1 MPTINKLIIVL
12 LFLAKGIAELWNGWR
27 FLQDPRE
34 HCSFDYETRK
44 IRCKRVGF
52 PMMAQSCQ
60 CSSCTMPNS
69 FSSAH
74 STPCHGSEIGF
85 SSCDSSSAQFATFDT
100 NSNNH
105 FGDGCSSTAS
115 CSEANSA
122 SASSV
127 GGEPTSY
134 REEEAV
140 QGVEQEENSAGQQ
153 QQRQNEQQQ
162 QGQFPALQIEPQGH
176 FPTALPTEPQ
186 GHFPTALST
195 EPQGQ
200 FPALPIEPQGQFP
213 ALPIEPQGN
222 FPTALP
228 IEPQG
233 QFMPQEIPSTP
244 QQQSFAVENANNGL
258 AAPSFVCQSNE
269 DDKAP
274 YCCNGELKRVMREA
288 YASAGVNCPRKDHPE
303 AGCFHCCNI
312 QRLANIIQH
321 HCECRFG
328 VTFEVIVGLRDFSL
342 HSHYYDNLL
351 CKISEGESQIVAFAS
366 AQGVCLPDGRPANSN
381 NGTIPPMCG
390 QGATSNG
397 EMCEEKQ
404 QQLRDGEK
412 CAGAE
417 EKRTV
422 PEAAEEYQLTEG
434 TGRSETNADEQ

>member
-1 MPTINKLIIVL
+1 MPTINKLIILL
-12 LFLAKGIAELWNGWR
+12 LFLAKGIAELWNGWH
-27 FLQDPRE
+27 FLQDPRG
-34 HCSFDYETRK
+34 HCSFDHETRK

-52 PMMAQSCQ
+52 PMMAPSCQ
-60 CSSCTMPNS
+60 CSSCAMPNS
-69 FSSAH
+69 FSTAQS
-74 STPCHGSEIGF
+74 SPCHGSEVGF
-85 SSCDSSSAQFATFDT
+85 STCDSSSAQFSTFDT

-105 FGDGCSSTAS
+105 LDGCSSTAI
-115 CSEANSA
+115 CSGANSA

-140 QGVEQEENSAGQQ
+140 QGVKQEESSAGQQ
-153 QQRQNEQQQ
+153 QQGQNEQ
-162 QGQFPALQIEPQGH
+162 QGQFPALPIEPQGH
-176 FPTALPTEPQ
+176 FPALPI
-186 GHFPTALST
+186 

-213 ALPIEPQGN
+213 ALPIEPQGQ
-222 FPTALP
+222 FPALP

-233 QFMPQEIPSTP
+233 QFVPQEIPSAP
-244 QQQSFAVENANNGL
+244 QQQSFSVENANNGL

-288 YASAGVNCPRKDHPE
+288 YTSAGVNCPRKDHPE

-328 VTFEVIVGLRDFSL
+328 VTFEVVVGLRDFSL
-342 HSHYYDNLL
+342 HSHYYENLL
-351 CKISEGESQIVAFAS
+351 CKISEGESQIAAFAS

-397 EMCEEKQ
+397 EMYEEKQ
-404 QQLRDGEK
+404 QQLRDGDK
-412 CAGAE
+412 CAGTE

-422 PEAAEEYQLTEG
+422 PEAEEDYQLTEG
-434 TGRSETNADEQ
+434 TGRSEMNADKQ